1 VGADPLEQARTAF
14 LAGLGHFEQHRLNEA
29 EACFA
34 QALALAPGRLSVL
47 LNLGVT
53 RAQLGR
59 FADATEPLQAA
70 LAQDPGATDAWAALA
85 LCQVGLGQWADAA
98 NSHEE
103 LFALGQEG
111 AELRR
116 QHAQCLT
123 QLGRYPDAVKALQ
136 QALALDDTFAPAWS
150 QLGGLWRE
158 MGDHV
163 QAIHCYQ
170 RALDCGADPELHHYF
185 LSALQAEPAQPQP
198 PRQYVQALFDQYADD
213 FDHHLVDQLGYQ
225 GHQVL
230 VDMLPVHCPARFER
244 VLDLGCGTGLCG
256 AALRPRAVYLEGVDL
271 APAMVDKAR
280 QRGVYDAL
288 AVADIHDHLAST
300 PGPFDLVLA
309 ADVFIYVGAL
319 DKVFALL
326 AERVRPRGWVG
337 FTVERARAGQ
347 TVTLL
352 PSLRYAHA
360 DAYLDHLARQNGFD
374 VAHRYTAPIRHD
386 QRRPVMGEYVYLQK
400 R

>member
-1 VGADPLEQARTAF
+1 MNTASLEQARAAF
-14 LAGLGHFEQHRLNEA
+14 LAGIDHFEHQRLTEA
-29 EACFA
+29 EAFFA
-34 QALALAPGRLSVL
+34 QALALAPGRPSVL

-53 RAQLGR
+53 RTQLGR
-59 FADATEPLQAA
+59 FADAEGLLQAA
-70 LAQDPGATDAWAALA
+70 LAQDPEQPDAWVALA
-85 LCQVGLGQWADAA
+85 RCQVGLGRWTDAVVTHEQLFSRGQDGAD
-98 NSHEE
+98 
-103 LFALGQEG
+103 
-111 AELRR
+111 LRR
-116 QHAQCLT
+116 QYAQCLA
-123 QLGRYPDAVKALQ
+123 QLGRYPDAVQALQ
-136 QALALDDTFAPAWS
+136 QALALDGTCAPAWS
-150 QLGGLWRE
+150 QLGDLLRE
-158 MGDHV
+158 MGDHA

-170 RALDCGADPELHHYF
+170 RALACGADPELHHYF

-213 FDHHLVDQLGYQ
+213 FDHHLVEQLGYQ
-225 GHQVL
+225 GHQLL

-256 AALRPRAVYLEGVDL
+256 AALRPRAAYLEGVDL

-280 QRGVYDAL
+280 QRNVYDAL
-288 AVADIHDHLAST
+288 AVADIHDHLASS

-319 DKVFALL
+319 ERVFSLL
-326 AERVRPRGWVG
+326 AHRVCPGGWVG
-337 FTVERARAGQ
+337 FTVERAPSGQ

-360 DAYLDHLARQNGFD
+360 DAYLEQLARLHGFD
-374 VAHRYTAPIRHD
+374 VAHRYTAPIRQD
-386 QRRPVMGEYVYLQK
+386 QQRPVMGEYVYLLK